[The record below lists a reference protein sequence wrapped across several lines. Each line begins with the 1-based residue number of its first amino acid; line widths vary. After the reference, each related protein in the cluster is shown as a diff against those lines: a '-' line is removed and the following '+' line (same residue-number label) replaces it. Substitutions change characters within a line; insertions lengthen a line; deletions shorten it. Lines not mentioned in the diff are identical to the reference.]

1 MEISLKMG
9 GGTTIVFLFYQNE
22 KSIDIN
28 SLFFTVEFKLLVHA
42 SEFYYWH
49 HGNIFQDLS
58 IY

>member
-28 SLFFTVEFKLLVHA
+28 SLFFTVEFKLLVHTTGIMA
-42 SEFYYWH
+42 
-49 HGNIFQDLS
+49 IFFRTFQFTE
-58 IY
+58 